1 MLGHYGHRRG
11 MGAGMTFTVEKDV
24 MVAMRD
30 GVELATDAWIPAV
43 TPAPTL
49 LVRLPYGKDL
59 PQLLAYGLM
68 PNIFALVEAGYA
80 VVYQDC
86 RGTFRSG
93 GDLVPMLNEAADG
106 ADTVAWVLRQPWCDG
121 NIGSYGASYLGFVQ
135 WASVSAGAPVKA
147 IAPAV
152 TTTDYY
158 TAPWYSEGGAA
169 SWHTVQSWTT
179 QMAMVE
185 TLRQLG
191 RGSGDPQLLGE
202 LAGMMA
208 DPQPHLAAMPPSRQP
223 AVEKVWLWWGE
234 LLSHP
239 ARDAW
244 WQNLSVLDRA
254 EQVTVPALHIGGWF
268 DIFVANT
275 ARSFTGLRA
284 RAGTAEARE
293 GQRLIIGPWDHLNS
307 TGIYPDR
314 KFGLTADAITQDL
327 TGQHVR
333 FFDRWL
339 RDRRGALDGSASVK
353 IFVMG
358 IDRWR
363 EEQDWPLPGTS
374 YVPYYLHSSGRANTA
389 AGDGELSTEA
399 PAQTAADTFLYDPQR
414 PVPSLG
420 GRLMLP
426 STANAAGPVDQRP
439 VETRDD
445 VLCFTSAVLT
455 KPLEVTGHVS
465 LTLYASSSAPD
476 TDFTGKLVDVFPD
489 GRAIFLTDGII
500 RARYRK
506 SLAEPEPLTPGEPY
520 QLSLDLSVTSNVF
533 LPGHRIRLEVSSSN
547 FPRFDRNTNTGGV
560 IADESA
566 DQATIAV
573 NRVLHGPDYPSQL
586 ILPVVSR

>member
-1 MLGHYGHRRG
+1 
-11 MGAGMTFTVEKDV
+11 
-24 MVAMRD
+24 
-30 GVELATDAWIPAV
+30 
-43 TPAPTL
+43 
-49 LVRLPYGKDL
+49 
-59 PQLLAYGLM
+59 
-68 PNIFALVEAGYA
+68 
-80 VVYQDC
+80 
-86 RGTFRSG
+86 
-93 GDLVPMLNEAADG
+93 MLNEAADG
-106 ADTVAWVLRQPWCDG
+106 AETVAWVLRQPWCDG

-223 AVEKVWLWWGE
+223 AVEKVWPWWGE

>member
-1 MLGHYGHRRG
+1 
-11 MGAGMTFTVEKDV
+11 MTFTVEKDV

-208 DPQPHLAAMPPSRQP
+208 DPQPYLEAMPPSRQP
-223 AVEKVWLWWGE
+223 AVEKVWPWWGE

-560 IADESA
+560 IADEPA
-566 DQATIAV
+566 DQATTAV
-573 NRVLHGPDYPSQL
+573 NHVLHGPSYPSQL
-586 ILPVVSR
+586 ILPVIRR

>member
-1 MLGHYGHRRG
+1 MDY
-11 MGAGMTFTVEKDV
+11 TVRKDV
-24 MVAMRD
+24 MVTMRD
-30 GVELATDAWIPAV
+30 GVELATDAWIPSG

-59 PQLLAYGLM
+59 PALLAYGLV
-68 PNIFALVEAGYA
+68 PNVFALVEAGYA

-93 GDLVPMLNEAADG
+93 GEFVPMLNEPDDG
-106 ADTVAWVLRQPWCDG
+106 ADTIAWLLGQPWCDG
-121 NIGSYGASYLGFVQ
+121 NIGTYGPSYLGFVQ
-135 WASVSAGAPVKA
+135 WASAASGQLKA

-158 TAPWYSEGGAA
+158 TAPWYSDGGAM

-185 TLRQLG
+185 TLRQVG
-191 RGSGDPQLLGE
+191 RGTGDPELLAG

-208 DPQPHLAAMPPSRQP
+208 EPQPHLAALPPSHQP
-223 AVEKVWLWWGE
+223 LIEKVWPWWSE

-239 ARDAW
+239 SRDQF
-244 WQNLSVLDRA
+244 WQRLSVLDHA
-254 EQVTVPALHIGGWF
+254 EQATVPALHIGGWF
-268 DIFVANT
+268 DIFIANT
-275 ARSFTGLRA
+275 ARSFTEFKIRS
-284 RAGTAEARE
+284 E

-314 KFGLTADAITQDL
+314 QFGMTADAITQDL
-327 TGQHVR
+327 TGHHLR

-339 RDRRGALDGSASVK
+339 RGKTTQDAPVR

-358 IDRWR
+358 IDQWR
-363 EEQDWPLPGTS
+363 DEPDWPLPDTS
-374 YVPYYLHSSGRANTA
+374 YVPYYLDSSGRANTA
-389 AGDGELSTEA
+389 AGDGRLSTE
-399 PAQTAADTFLYDPQR
+399 PPGETATDSYLYDPLR

-420 GRLMLP
+420 GRVMLP

-439 VETRDD
+439 VESRDD
-445 VLCFTSAVLT
+445 VLCFTTDVLAET
-455 KPLEVTGHVS
+455 VEVTGHVS
-465 LTLYASSSAPD
+465 LTLYVSSSAPD

-489 GRAIFLTDGII
+489 GRAIFLTDGIL
-500 RARYRK
+500 RARYRN
-506 SLAEPEPLTPGEPY
+506 SLAEPEPLTPGEPVEI
-520 QLSLDLSVTSNVF
+520 SLDLSVTSNVF

-566 DQATIAV
+566 AQATVAV
-573 NRVLHGPDYPSQL
+573 NRVLHGPGYPSHL
-586 ILPVVSR
+586 TLPVIGR

>member
-1 MLGHYGHRRG
+1 
-11 MGAGMTFTVEKDV
+11 MTFTVEKDV

-223 AVEKVWLWWGE
+223 AVEKVWPWWGE

-506 SLAEPEPLTPGEPY
+506 SLAEPEPLTPGEPC
-520 QLSLDLSVTSNVF
+520 QLDLDLSVTSNVF

-547 FPRFDRNTNTGGV
+547 FPRFDRNTNTGGI
-560 IADESA
+560 IADEPA
-566 DQATIAV
+566 DQATTAV
-573 NRVLHGPDYPSQL
+573 NRVLHGPSCPSQL
-586 ILPVVSR
+586 ILPVISR